1 MVTQISQSDKQKPN
15 WLVIALT
22 VAKYVITLIIGAVGG
37 GAATTLL

>member
-1 MVTQISQSDKQKPN
+1 MATQISNSDKQKPN
-15 WLVIALT
+15 WLVITLT

>member
-1 MVTQISQSDKQKPN
+1 MTTQISQSANQKPN